1 MAFHHLDPKRARR
14 RIRPSRLFKYEPL
27 KLPRH
32 IRLLKINNPDLLGSK
47 IWPDMKPPR
56 LPYYEMVQVPLDSLP
71 EYTALSYAWGHPN
84 KTWVLNIS
92 GASLAITASL
102 AEAMRA
108 LPRIASSEYLWLDQV
123 CINQADEKEK
133 NRQVQIMGEIYSN
146 SHKVSIWTGGEI
158 KGLRLALDTY
168 LPLTRS
174 KMLEFSMPD
183 SAYTRPVAVD
193 VDLHLRNPNPAT
205 FEPLR
210 ELLLRPWFQRAWVVQ
225 EAVLGNTTAIVA
237 GSCQLSIE
245 ELAWATDC
253 RVMFDRPARSSVA
266 RFCDSIRSK
275 IVLDT
280 MFALRHP
287 TLSSSLGLVSL
298 AQDSGFDSLIM
309 DSLATN
315 RASDPRD
322 HVYAF
327 LGFQN
332 DPNISIVPD
341 YSLSVT
347 ETFTRAANA
356 MIKGT
361 KSLELLRFLPN
372 NPYDTRLSYD
382 DHTGLPSWVPDWSF
396 RRQEGRIFRTG
407 CHRDG
412 PTLPFD
418 ASKGTSH
425 RPNLLARMEESE
437 LVVSGRIIDSIA
449 SMLSSAE
456 RLELVEDRPRF
467 FGLSDEEVTALDAT
481 ALSDPA
487 QKLRKRLVV
496 MFVGGCIRVAP
507 TVEEVLKRYDEGQP
521 PPEDLDDPM
530 RWFIGR
536 RQDLIKYDPV
546 RTQKSKLGFVRR
558 KACVGDLV
566 VILHGFQVPMVL
578 RPTEGGAHIVVG
590 QCYIEDAM
598 YGEAMTWKEDEADE
612 FTLV

>member
-71 EYTALSYAWGHPN
+71 EYTALSYAWGHLN

-146 SHKVSIWTGGEI
+146 SHKVIIWTGGEI
-158 KGLRLALDTY
+158 KGLRLPLDTY

-237 GSCQLSIE
+237 GSCQLSIQ
-245 ELAWATDC
+245 ELAWTTDC

-266 RFCDSIRSK
+266 RFCDSIRFK

-280 MFALRHP
+280 MFALRHT

-361 KSLELLRFLPN
+361 KSLELLRFLSN

-382 DHTGLPSWVPDWSF
+382 DHTGLP
-396 RRQEGRIFRTG
+396 
-407 CHRDG
+407 
-412 PTLPFD
+412 
-418 ASKGTSH
+418 
-425 RPNLLARMEESE
+425 
-437 LVVSGRIIDSIA
+437 
-449 SMLSSAE
+449 
-456 RLELVEDRPRF
+456 
-467 FGLSDEEVTALDAT
+467 
-481 ALSDPA
+481 
-487 QKLRKRLVV
+487 
-496 MFVGGCIRVAP
+496 
-507 TVEEVLKRYDEGQP
+507 
-521 PPEDLDDPM
+521 
-530 RWFIGR
+530 
-536 RQDLIKYDPV
+536 
-546 RTQKSKLGFVRR
+546 
-558 KACVGDLV
+558 
-566 VILHGFQVPMVL
+566 
-578 RPTEGGAHIVVG
+578 
-590 QCYIEDAM
+590 
-598 YGEAMTWKEDEADE
+598 
-612 FTLV
+612 